1 MNRKTSSWATAL
13 KQIFNPPLRKR
24 KQKRRS
30 PKLSLETLGDRIVP
44 ATLLAT
50 NTADSLAFTPGTL
63 SGSLRGAIDFANAGT
78 DASYTIQ
85 LNAAATYTLSLANT
99 AGQENLNQTGDLDIF
114 SATTKTYIFTTNGPA
129 ATIDANFID
138 RVFQIVGSN
147 VTVKFQNV
155 MLENGKAQDDG
166 TAAALPGSTDA
177 FGGAILNQGG
187 TIDFTNAVVASNAA
201 VGANGANGTAGTLAA
216 PNGGNGTDGKS
227 AFGGAVYSTAG
238 TITLTNTV
246 VENNGVTAGNGG
258 SGGAGYANTA
268 TGQSVG
274 NGGNGGNGGKKAGGA
289 FFSVA
294 GNLVINSGS
303 LVQNNLAYSG
313 GIGGIGGA
321 GGARAFDSGNGGNG
335 GNGGNSGTA
344 FGGAIFSTA
353 GNVTVDNGSK
363 VQNNEAYA
371 QGAGDGGAGGAA
383 GVSGDAG
390 GNGGIGG
397 AGSASGGGGIWV
409 VTGNV
414 TLDHGSTVFSNSA
427 YGGFGGLGGS
437 GGANTKPVGSGG
449 NGGAGGNGG
458 SATGGGIFVRTGNVE
473 IDNASSVNSNTV
485 RGSVGQTGGSGGT
498 AGTAEGNGGNGGA
511 GGNGGSGSGGG
522 IFVTTGN
529 VTVDQGSLVNHNK
542 AEGQAGREGGNGAH
556 GGASGGLGGN
566 GGDAG
571 NGGSGSGGG
580 IFVTSGDVTVD
591 NVSFINNNVA
601 SGGVGL
607 AGGAAGNGFSGGGN
621 GGAGGIGGSATGG
634 GILVTTG
641 GVTIN
646 HGSSVDDNKASAFS
660 GGNGGA
666 AGNGMGAG
674 GNGGAGGAGGI
685 GGDGAGGGVWINSGN
700 VTIDN
705 SSEVGNN
712 DASGAEGGFGAAGG
726 SAVSGN
732 GGAGGDGG
740 AGGSG
745 QGGGI
750 WSGGGNVTLDHSAS
764 VKSNLAVGSEAGGG
778 ADGGDGSVFGGAGG
792 AGGAGGSG
800 SGGGIFAT
808 GGTVT
813 VQGQAAI
820 IKNDADGARGNS
832 GGNGGDAAKTSGLG
846 GAGGV
851 GGAGGSGFGGGVWIG
866 TGAIVVTGSA
876 DVYSNSAAGGSG
888 FGGGNGGNGGGA
900 GNDIGGAG
908 GVGGAGG
915 SGAGGGIYAVSAN
928 VTVDVK
934 ATIKDN
940 QARGG
945 EGGGGGTGGGGDMS
959 GLGGAGGAGGSG
971 SGGGIFAG
979 TGAVV
984 LQGAAQIIGNFVS
997 GAAGGDGGGD
1007 AAGGDGGAG
1016 GDVLGGGVYIGG
1028 SLSMNDGNVSNN
1040 TAKNAGNGGA
1050 GGAGTGS
1057 NGSNGGNGGNSLGG
1071 GVYVAT
1077 GATAVS
1083 IKDSSI
1089 AFNTAESGGAG
1100 GAAGGGVQGNGGNVF
1115 GGGLYNASAS
1125 ALISNSTVLG
1135 NMATDAGAGAAVGLA
1150 QGGGIYNT
1158 GTLTLHSSTIG
1169 GDNVS
1174 DDVGGGISNT
1184 GTLTLV
1190 STIVANNTSTN
1201 TTQSDL
1207 ADTGTTTASFSLIQ
1221 TTAGNTVAATNGN
1234 IIGAD
1239 PDLAAAIFDSTTG
1252 TWFENLKFGSVAINS
1267 GSNPDNVLNDQL
1279 GHSTASDGSFIN
1291 PPTVNFPNNS
1301 HVRVQGLH
1309 ADMGAIE
1316 SPSTIPYTAIA
1327 DAKGNVQIINSSTG
1341 QVIRTFRPFDTAAS
1355 RYVGLMS
1362 VALGDMNGDGV
1373 PDLIVATRGSRAGK
1387 VKVFDG
1393 ATLLNTANTVLP
1405 TDAFLVK
1412 FPVDGYKQGLT
1423 VASAD
1428 LNGDGFA
1435 DLIVA
1440 TRKTI
1445 IHGVVTPGKVLAFSG
1460 NGGASL
1466 GSTAPFGA
1474 HYNGGIYVAAETGGH
1489 VLVSAANKSLVRI
1502 FNVSGGTFTQVG
1514 SDINPLGAGTVI
1526 NAING
1531 SGQITAFT
1539 TNGGA
1544 TPEFAVGDL
1553 NHATGAVTI
1562 NVYTAAGAPASPAS
1576 FVAAAS
1582 GARFFGMGAV
1592 NVNQDGNDQLLL
1604 AILPDANNTIT
1615 VTNPDGSTGTTLP
1628 SLITLRGQVA
1638 LAGA

>member
-800 SGGGIFAT
+800 SGGGIFA
-808 GGTVT
+808 
-813 VQGQAAI
+813 
-820 IKNDADGARGNS
+820 
-832 GGNGGDAAKTSGLG
+832 
-846 GAGGV
+846 
-851 GGAGGSGFGGGVWIG
+851 
-866 TGAIVVTGSA
+866 
-876 DVYSNSAAGGSG
+876 
-888 FGGGNGGNGGGA
+888 
-900 GNDIGGAG
+900 
-908 GVGGAGG
+908 
-915 SGAGGGIYAVSAN
+915 
-928 VTVDVK
+928 
-934 ATIKDN
+934 
-940 QARGG
+940 
-945 EGGGGGTGGGGDMS
+945 
-959 GLGGAGGAGGSG
+959 
-971 SGGGIFAG
+971 G